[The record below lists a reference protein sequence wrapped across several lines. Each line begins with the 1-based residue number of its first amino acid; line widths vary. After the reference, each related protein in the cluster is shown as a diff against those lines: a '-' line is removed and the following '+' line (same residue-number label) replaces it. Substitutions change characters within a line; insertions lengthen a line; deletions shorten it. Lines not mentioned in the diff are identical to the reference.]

1 MITKIF
7 CDIDDF
13 MKEFEELYKQK
24 LLEDKGKNSK
34 VNSKLSMSEVMSI
47 VVYFHNYGNRT
58 HQF

>member
-34 VNSKLSMSEVMSI
+34 VNSKLWLAL
-47 VVYFHNYGNRT
+47 NK
-58 HQF
+58 